1 MQTLLDKSEDKKP
14 VLTNIQAIELFNARC
29 LDLGI
34 PAKDRQKNKF
44 LDLMNEKCIDRKL
57 NLEKL
62 LLGRQSAAL
71 LAKWMLTEEISISHL
86 LLQENNLCDAGFYEL
101 RKAIA
106 TSKSLVVV
114 NLAMNNISP
123 KSGYSM
129 FEVLSTNCS
138 IYSLNIGSFSGA

>member
-1 MQTLLDKSEDKKP
+1 MLTLLDKSEDKKP
-14 VLTNIQAIELFNARC
+14 VLTNTQAIELFNARC

-86 LLQENNLCDAGFYEL
+86 LL
-101 RKAIA
+101 
-106 TSKSLVVV
+106 
-114 NLAMNNISP
+114 
-123 KSGYSM
+123 
-129 FEVLSTNCS
+129 
-138 IYSLNIGSFSGA
+138 